1 MGNKIIEMRNLRKQS
16 CVLVGLLLVLLG
28 AAGCGES
35 SGKAQK
41 DEFLTTF
48 LQKEIAR
55 MNKEKVGAVKM
66 VQTGDEVE
74 SGRLDSIDWASE
86 MDGLL
91 EFSLTRLS
99 DTTKYGHW
107 KEEGKNKMGMPLV
120 IERYFAK
127 DTMAH
132 LQSVE
137 MMWEGMLGDVVGRKM
152 QIQVVEWQFK
162 QQSWW
167 MDRKVKA
174 YYQPTKAIGY
184 EIQENSIWSSPK
196 EISVQITLDNPLYLD
211 NR

>member
-137 MMWEGMLGDVVGRKM
+137 MMWEG
-152 QIQVVEWQFK
+152 
-162 QQSWW
+162 S
-167 MDRKVKA
+167 
-174 YYQPTKAIGY
+174 
-184 EIQENSIWSSPK
+184 
-196 EISVQITLDNPLYLD
+196 
-211 NR
+211 